1 MAPEFSYSLAADGI
15 ERVEAS
21 WPNFDAPNSMQRPR
35 SCVDR
40 KVRLRVAAGFGQHLA
55 QLRLRLRRLAAR
67 ELPLDTLSG
76 VTATSFRAVD
86 N

>member
-1 MAPEFSYSLAADGI
+1 
-15 ERVEAS
+15 
-21 WPNFDAPNSMQRPR
+21 MQRPR
-35 SCVDR
+35 PRVDR
-40 KVRLRVAAGFGQHLA
+40 KVRLRVADGFGQHLA

-76 VTATSFRAVD
+76 VTATSLRAVD